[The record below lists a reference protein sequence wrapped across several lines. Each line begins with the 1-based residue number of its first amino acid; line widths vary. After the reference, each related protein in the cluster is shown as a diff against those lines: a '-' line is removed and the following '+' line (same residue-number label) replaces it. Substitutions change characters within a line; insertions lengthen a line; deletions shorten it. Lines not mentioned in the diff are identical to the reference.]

1 MKVGFFFKNKIQKRI
16 RWTRRGHNI
25 HSIIAGWRGG
35 TAMVD
40 AAPGETRRGGGQ
52 TDRQA
57 RQAGRQAGE

>member
-1 MKVGFFFKNKIQKRI
+1 MKVEFFLKNKIQKRI

-25 HSIIAGWRGG
+25 HSIIAGWRGD

-52 TDRQA
+52 A
-57 RQAGRQAGE
+57 GKAGRQVDREG